1 MMNNNTIN
9 NFNYSNDFDDVR
21 EPIQSRYDT
30 LIDNQMEDFE
40 MFKNKILLDETI
52 DNDIKQVLINSRK
65 DEIDKYYENSK
76 YNIENA
82 YRSNLISLLII
93 KLKEDK
99 FNIIGYG
106 QKEYLLN
113 QINKWIECKIP
124 KIILG
129 SGTLYELI
137 ELIDSIK
144 SVYNYF
150 EEIKIKNI
158 FEPKNMDDYIL
169 YSDTMNLIKA
179 DSIKYEQMRLDEE
192 EKKIKLI
199 KFKKNLLETLIFNLN
214 KLSFIDE
221 EANCLKNELKIPIT
235 KFLELKTNYLEVE
248 EYLGRRT
255 IRFINSIRI
264 TEDKKENIMNLI
276 KIV

>member
-1 MMNNNTIN
+1 MNKNTN
-9 NFNYSNDFDDVR
+9 NFNHLNDFDDVP

-40 MFKNKILLDETI
+40 MFKNKILLDKTI
-52 DNDIKQVLINSRK
+52 DNEIKQILINSRK
-65 DEIDKYYENSK
+65 DEIDKFYENSK
-76 YNIENA
+76 YNIENT
-82 YRSNLISLLII
+82 YRSNIIRLLII
-93 KLKEDK
+93 KLKEEK
-99 FNIIGYG
+99 FDIIGYG
-106 QKEYLLN
+106 RKEYLLN
-113 QINKWIECKIP
+113 QINKWIEGKIQ
-124 KIILG
+124 KIILE
-129 SGTLYELI
+129 SETLYELI

-144 SVYNYF
+144 SIYSDF

-192 EKKIKLI
+192 ENKIKLI
-199 KFKKNLLETLIFNLN
+199 KFRKNLLETLIFNLN
-214 KLSFIDE
+214 KLSFIDK

-235 KFLELKTNYLEVE
+235 KFLELKTNYIELE
-248 EYLGRRT
+248 EYIGKRT

-264 TEDKKENIMNLI
+264 TEEKKENIMNLI
-276 KIV
+276 KIIL